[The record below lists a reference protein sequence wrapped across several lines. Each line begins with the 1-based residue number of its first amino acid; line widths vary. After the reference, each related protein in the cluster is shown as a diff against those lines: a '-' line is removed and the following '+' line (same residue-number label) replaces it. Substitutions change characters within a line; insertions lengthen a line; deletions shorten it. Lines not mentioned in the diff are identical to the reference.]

1 MSKRASLKQHME
13 TVSQQLTNCVSGSRG
28 FPDCWMG
35 QADKRMVAI
44 QAVFAYNREECAWR
58 FW

>member
-13 TVSQQLTNCVSGSRG
+13 TVSQQLTDYAPGSRA
-28 FPDCWMG
+28 FPDCWMRR
-35 QADKRMVAI
+35 ADKRMVAI